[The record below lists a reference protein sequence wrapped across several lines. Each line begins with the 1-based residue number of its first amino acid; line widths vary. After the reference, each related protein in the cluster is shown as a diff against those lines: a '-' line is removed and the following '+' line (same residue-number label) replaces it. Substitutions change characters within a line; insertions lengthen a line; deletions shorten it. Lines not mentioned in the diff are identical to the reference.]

1 MEMMRGRAK
10 QKHQVA
16 TGQLPMAPASQCPC
30 WSPARRPHWWRTVQ
44 QAEEVERGVQG
55 LGMSAW
61 WNGVMTV
68 RQLTDTD
75 EVVIFTGDNPGNDP
89 AAEVD

>member
-1 MEMMRGRAK
+1 M
-10 QKHQVA
+10 QQV
-16 TGQLPMAPASQCPC
+16 
-30 WSPARRPHWWRTVQ
+30 
-44 QAEEVERGVQG
+44 EEVERGVQG

-75 EVVIFTGDNPGNDP
+75 KVVIFTGDHSENDP

>member
-1 MEMMRGRAK
+1 MSSCWTCSKAHAGPQGKGHTGGEQLKQVEEME
-10 QKHQVA
+10 H
-16 TGQLPMAPASQCPC
+16 
-30 WSPARRPHWWRTVQ
+30 
-44 QAEEVERGVQG
+44 GVQG

-68 RQLTDTD
+68 RQLTDTHKL
-75 EVVIFTGDNPGNDP
+75 VIFTGDHPENDP

>member
-1 MEMMRGRAK
+1 M
-10 QKHQVA
+10 
-16 TGQLPMAPASQCPC
+16 
-30 WSPARRPHWWRTVQ
+30 Q

-75 EVVIFTGDNPGNDP
+75 KVVIFTGDHPENDP

>member
-1 MEMMRGRAK
+1 M
-10 QKHQVA
+10 
-16 TGQLPMAPASQCPC
+16 
-30 WSPARRPHWWRTVQ
+30 Q

-68 RQLTDTD
+68 RQLTDTGK
-75 EVVIFTGDNPGNDP
+75 VVIFTGDHPENDP
-89 AAEVD
+89 AAEVDWVRCREEAQGPVRTEAQDPWSVNQ